1 MSDNTSIQWAE
12 ASLNFAT
19 GCTRVSPGCAHC
31 YALDRTIPRL
41 QAMGQEKYKNGAKFT
56 VHPEVMYEPLKW
68 KKSRRIFV
76 NSVSDTFHEDMP
88 FEIIAAILL
97 NVVFKTPQHT
107 YLLLTKRPERMLQ
120 FFKEYL
126 PTSFT
131 SGITFPNLWAGVT
144 AENQEMAD
152 KRLPIL
158 AQTPLMNV
166 RFVSVEP
173 MLGPVDLSAYA
184 EWLDWVIIG
193 GESGPKARN
202 IPVPLI
208 QSLIHQCK
216 AMGVPV
222 FLKQM
227 HDGERL
233 VKEPYIWIPGA
244 TEHQQFLEYPSD
256 AYARR

>member
-41 QAMGQEKYKNGAKFT
+41 QAMGQEKYKNGTKFT
-56 VHPEVMYEPLKW
+56 AHPEVMYEPLKW
-68 KKSRRIFV
+68 KKPRRIFV
-76 NSVSDTFHEDMP
+76 NSVSDTFHKDMP
-88 FEIIAAILL
+88 FEIIAAFLL
-97 NVVFKTPQHT
+97 NVVLKTPQHT

-152 KRLPIL
+152 ERLPIL
-158 AQTPLMNV
+158 AQIPLMNV

-193 GESGPKARN
+193 CESGPKRRH
-202 IPVPLI
+202 ISKEDIELLVV
-208 QSLIHQCK
+208 QCK

-227 HDGERL
+227 ELADG
-233 VKEPYIWIPGA
+233 KIHGTPYF
-244 TEHQQFLEYPSD
+244 QYLQYPSD
-256 AYARR
+256 EYAGR

>member
-68 KKSRRIFV
+68 KKPRRIFV

-88 FEIIAAILL
+88 DDILIRFFRDVVL
-97 NVVFKTPQHT
+97 NCPQHT
-107 YLLLTKRPERMLQ
+107 FLILTKRACRMSEFFFYHPEFLA
-120 FFKEYL
+120 KNVW
-126 PTSFT
+126 
-131 SGITFPNLWAGVT
+131 IGVT

-152 KRLPIL
+152 KRLPFL
-158 AQTPLMNV
+158 ALLPEAQI

-173 MLGPVDLSAYA
+173 MLGSVDLSAYA

-193 GESGPKARN
+193 CESGPKRRHIDTN
-202 IPVPLI
+202 SILGLI
-208 QSLIHQCK
+208 GNCQG
-216 AMGVPV
+216 MGVPV

-227 HDGERL
+227 EISGKVVSEPSIFINPHHGEA
-233 VKEPYIWIPGA
+233 KQY
-244 TEHQQFLEYPSD
+244 LEYPSD
-256 AYARR
+256 AYAGR